1 MDPHPIETITLLI
14 RAAQDAATEFAAG
27 RSRDEIDAGVEDA
40 ARTSYIAFIDDR
52 ETDHREFA
60 DWRYAFG
67 IRCLSSLV

>member
-14 RAAQDAATEFAAG
+14 RAAQDAATKFSAG
-27 RSRDEIDAGVEDA
+27 LTRDEIDAGVEDA
-40 ARTSYIAFIDDR
+40 AWASYVSFIDDR

>member
-1 MDPHPIETITLLI
+1 MDPHPIETIPLLI

-40 ARTSYIAFIDDR
+40 AWTSYIAFIDDR